1 MITSASNPK
10 VKLARALSE
19 RRGREQQGS
28 CLVEGVRLIEDAMRA
43 GSTPALIFFSAAARM
58 NARTGELLDAGQAAH
73 IPLWEVSAEVFAT
86 LSDTETSQ
94 GVIAVVPIPEL
105 PLPANPPLIL
115 ILDQVRDPG
124 NLGTIL
130 RSAAAAGAG
139 CVLLAAGCADPWSP
153 KALRAGMGAH
163 FRLPLR
169 PGINWAAIAAQVAH
183 RPLWL
188 ADARGEV
195 LYDQVDWARP
205 CALVIGGETTGI
217 STEARALGG
226 ISVAIPMAGEIES
239 LNAAMAATVLLFEAA
254 QQRRGIFSTC
264 RGTALRLPA
273 GECN

>member
-10 VKLARALSE
+10 VKLVRALSE

-43 GSTPALIFFSAAARM
+43 GSTPALIFFVAAAQAS
-58 NARTGELLDAGQAAH
+58 ARAATLLAAAQAGH
-73 IPLWEVSAEVFAT
+73 VPRWEVSAEVFAS

-94 GVIAVVPIPEL
+94 GVIAVVPIPQL
-105 PLPANPPLIL
+105 PLPADPPLIL

-139 CVLLAAGCADPWSP
+139 CALLTAGCADPWSP
-153 KALRAGMGAH
+153 KVLRAGMGAH

-169 PGINWAAIAAQVAH
+169 AGLSWAEIAAQVVG

-188 ADARGEV
+188 ADAHGEV
-195 LYDQVDWARP
+195 VYDQVDWTRP
-205 CALVIGGETTGI
+205 CALVIGGETSGI
-217 STEARALGG
+217 SAEARALGG
-226 ISVAIPMAGEIES
+226 ITVAIPMAGEVES

-254 QQRRGIFSTC
+254 HQRKR
-264 RGTALRLPA
+264 
-273 GECN
+273 